1 MGYMFNEAAAFNQP
15 IGRWDVSSVT
25 DMYAMFRGATRF
37 NQFIGNCDT
46 ASVKTMHGMF
56 QRAAAFNQPIGSW
69 TVSQVTDTSYMFE
82 SAVAFNH
89 DITGWTRV
97 TTHSTSMFETATA
110 WLAIYSSNTGG
121 VGGPASEWSL
131 GSDYCGEDERVSAGA
146 CVPCADGYVNA
157 PGDDKRNGDTTCDS
171 RYCAEDHYLSAGACV
186 ACPTCQENAQG
197 DDTRGGVDTTCEPK
211 FKPCDFRRLARKST
225 VCSRLLEPGTTCATC
240 DIGYRLDRVFAC
252 DVNMTTCESTLRVG
266 KCSAPCRDF
275 LCLSAPS
282 APAARAK
289 VAELRRRREE
299 L

>member
-1 MGYMFNEAAAFNQP
+1 MF
-15 IGRWDVSSVT
+15 T
-25 DMYAMFRGATRF
+25 D
-37 NQFIGNCDT
+37 
-46 ASVKTMHGMF
+46 AS
-56 QRAAAFNQPIGSW
+56 
-69 TVSQVTDTSYMFE
+69 
-82 SAVAFNH
+82 
-89 DITGWTRV
+89 
-97 TTHSTSMFETATA
+97 A
-110 WLAIYSSNTGG
+110 WNAIYNRDSGTN
-121 VGGPASEWSL
+121 GPASAWLL
-131 GSDYCGEDERVSAGA
+131 GSEYCGEDEHVSAGE

-186 ACPTCQENAQG
+186 ACPKCHENAEG
-197 DDTRGGVDTTCEPK
+197 DDPRGGVDTTCEIK
-211 FKPCDFRRLARKST
+211 IKPCDFRRLARRST

-252 DVNMTTCESTLRVG
+252 DMNMTTCESTLRVG

>member
-1 MGYMFNEAAAFNQP
+1 MSSTFEGASAFNQS

-25 DMYAMFRGATRF
+25 TMYAMFRDAALF
-37 NQFIGNCDT
+37 NQFIGNWDT
-46 ASVKTMHGMF
+46 GNVETMHGMF
-56 QRAAAFNQPIGSW
+56 SGARTFNQPIGSW
-69 TVSQVTDTSYMFE
+69 NTGKVTVTAWMFE
-82 SAVAFNH
+82 RAVAFNH
-89 DITGWTRV
+89 DITGWTDV
-97 TTHSTSMFETATA
+97 HIDASAMFTDASA
-110 WLAIYSSNTGG
+110 WNAIYNRDSGTN
-121 VGGPASEWSL
+121 GPASAWLL
-131 GSDYCGEDERVSAGA
+131 GSEYCGEDEHVSAGE

-186 ACPTCQENAQG
+186 ACPKCHENAEG
-197 DDTRGGVDTTCEPK
+197 DDPRGGVDTTCEIK
-211 FKPCDFRRLARKST
+211 IKPCDFRRLARRST

-252 DVNMTTCESTLRVG
+252 DMNMTTCESTLRVG